1 MQQGNKTALWR
12 DQKKPRKDSVC
23 LSSFSKGC
31 YSLPRRAILRPLY
44 SWAALRLGDDSWTV
58 KMIECRR
65 TDAFEVW
72 CWSRLES
79 SLDSKE
85 IKPVNPKGNQ
95 SWIFIGRT
103 EAEAPTFWPPDVKRW
118 LIGKDPDSGKNWG
131 QEEKE
136 TTEDEMAGW
145 HHRPD
150 GHGFGWTLGVGD
162 GQEGLACCSSWG
174 YKESDMTEQL
184 NWTEWL
190 NCWLCH
196 LFLLPN
202 ALPSKDSE
210 IHALKLPGKPIMHFL
225 VFSFTLI

>member
-103 EAEAPTFWPPDVKRW
+103 GAETETSVLWLPDVKSR
-118 LIGKDPDSGKNWG
+118 LTGKDPDAGKDWG
-131 QEEKE
+131 QEQKLV
-136 TTEDEMAGW
+136 MIVGW
-145 HHRPD
+145 HH
-150 GHGFGWTLGVGD
+150 
-162 GQEGLACCSSWG
+162 
-174 YKESDMTEQL
+174 
-184 NWTEWL
+184 
-190 NCWLCH
+190 
-196 LFLLPN
+196 
-202 ALPSKDSE
+202 
-210 IHALKLPGKPIMHFL
+210 
-225 VFSFTLI
+225 